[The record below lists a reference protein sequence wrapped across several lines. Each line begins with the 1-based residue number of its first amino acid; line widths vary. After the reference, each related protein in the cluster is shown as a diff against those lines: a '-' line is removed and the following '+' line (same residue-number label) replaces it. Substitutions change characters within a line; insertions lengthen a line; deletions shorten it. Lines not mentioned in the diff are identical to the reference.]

1 MNVLSRT
8 TALKKTAVAIVAASA
23 LVLAACGSEAE
34 TAATSGAPSA
44 ALKATT
50 VEKTTAAMTKETT
63 TTEAPSSEVTKS
75 SIPEA
80 TPEQPAPAPEPAPE
94 TLPPLPEIV
103 VTPQAP
109 VQGGQPASPED
120 TAAISNLVM
129 GLNNA
134 QTLRAY
140 MRYVPDNACSKAL
153 AEVDVS
159 GLDYNQIPDI
169 PLDANPEFAKAK
181 NLIVGVGDVVVDGET
196 ASANVT
202 TNVDGKQEVAVQR
215 FARENGRWLFCN

>member
-23 LVLAACGSEAE
+23 LVLAACGSESD
-34 TAATSGAPSA
+34 TAASSA
-44 ALKATT
+44 APKATT
-50 VEKTTAAMTKETT
+50 AQKTTAAMTKDAM
-63 TTEAPSSEVTKS
+63 TEESPTSEITKS

-80 TPEQPAPAPEPAPE
+80 TPEQPAPEPAPE
-94 TLPPLPEIV
+94 SLPPLPEIV

-129 GLNNA
+129 GLNKA

-153 AEVDVS
+153 AEVDVA

-215 FARENGRWLFCN
+215 FTRENGRWLFCN